1 MAGWQNNNYNTVG
14 SGASDA
20 RGFSSVS
27 TNSRIAQN
35 FLIGEQLFVVQRLYS
50 LGFLKR
56 IPEAV
61 RALFLLTANFH
72 DPQFKAEVDLIK
84 KNTWRR
90 ADKLFS
96 LKPSDIRMRND
107 NYWRRMEWI
116 RQEFAEALL
125 TELIVLFQRKNI
137 VAKKSYVDSEL
148 DVDILENSP
157 DFV

>member
-1 MAGWQNNNYNTVG
+1 MANWQNNYNTIG
-14 SGASDA
+14 SGVDDA
-20 RGFSSVS
+20 RGFSAVS

-35 FLIGEQLFVVQRLYS
+35 WLISEQLFIVQKLYDI
-50 LGFLKR
+50 GMIKR

-72 DPQFKAEVDLIK
+72 DPQFKAEVALIK
-84 KNTWRR
+84 KSTWHR
-90 ADKLFS
+90 ADRLFA

-137 VAKKSYVDSEL
+137 VAKKAYVDSEL

-157 DFV
+157 DT

>member
-1 MAGWQNNNYNTVG
+1 
-14 SGASDA
+14 
-20 RGFSSVS
+20 
-27 TNSRIAQN
+27 
-35 FLIGEQLFVVQRLYS
+35 
-50 LGFLKR
+50 
-56 IPEAV
+56 
-61 RALFLLTANFH
+61 
-72 DPQFKAEVDLIK
+72 
-84 KNTWRR
+84 
-90 ADKLFS
+90 
-96 LKPSDIRMRND
+96 MRND